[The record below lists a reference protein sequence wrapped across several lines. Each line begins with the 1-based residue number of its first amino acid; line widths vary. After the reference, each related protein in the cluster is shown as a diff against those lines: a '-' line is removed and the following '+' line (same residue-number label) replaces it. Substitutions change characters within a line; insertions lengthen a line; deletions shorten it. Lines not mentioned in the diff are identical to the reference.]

1 MNNMQLRR
9 MRLTLARTLLVPA
22 LLALTSIGLGSGAA
36 TAHAGSQ
43 AFLQPIAPQC
53 DPYEQMH
60 AATREYR
67 MFYDQAYIAEQR
79 MAEASNWYR
88 QLYDHGYAA
97 EQSLAAA
104 TAQNCL
110 AEK

>member
-1 MNNMQLRR
+1 MNRMQLHPTRP
-9 MRLTLARTLLVPA
+9 TLARTLLVLS
-22 LLALTSIGLGSGAA
+22 LLALTSIGRGSGADPA
-36 TAHAGSQ
+36 RAGAQ
-43 AFLQPIAPQC
+43 AFIQPIAQQC

-60 AATREYR
+60 AASREYR

-79 MAEASNWYR
+79 MAEATNRYR
-88 QLYDHGYAA
+88 ELYDPGYAA
-97 EQSLAAA
+97 DQSLAAA